1 MCLPV
6 YGPGGCEHNV
16 LTLKPENRRKLLV
29 VVRIVVSAA
38 LLGYVLLKAD
48 LSSFMARWPGISQ
61 PLLALA
67 LALQLAGV
75 FISSLKWWLLLRAA
89 ERPVAYLWTVRT
101 YLVGQFFSNF
111 LPTSI
116 GGDAVRVFRLNR
128 LVGRLG
134 LAIASVFIERIT
146 GFLALTIIGWIALGL
161 NFDRFGDNWQ
171 LRWAMIWGLLA
182 ASGGL
187 VVALSAPWTVGL
199 LSRLPLPNVIDWR
212 GKLRGMADALAQF
225 YADRGALAL
234 VMLLAFA
241 YQISWIAVNVAAAQ
255 ALIMDVP
262 WSFIALMAPISDIV
276 GLIPIFFNN
285 LGARE
290 GIYTLLLG
298 LLGLPAA
305 QALALALL
313 VFGARLLV
321 SLLGGVV
328 LLLESVIDS
337 RHGGGQVAVEP
348 SSTDQ
353 L

>member
-1 MCLPV
+1 LSI
-6 YGPGGCEHNV
+6 
-16 LTLKPENRRKLLV
+16 KPENRRKLLV
-29 VVRIVVSAA
+29 VVRVAVSAA

-48 LSSFMARWPGISQ
+48 LPSFMARWPGISQ

-89 ERPVAYLWTVRT
+89 GQPVAYLWTVRT

-116 GGDAVRVFRLNR
+116 GGDAVRVFRLSQ

-134 LAIASVFIERIT
+134 LAVASVFVERIT
-146 GFLALTIIGWIALGL
+146 GFLALTIIGWVALGL
-161 NFDRFGDNWQ
+161 NFDRFRGNWQ
-171 LRWAMIWGLLA
+171 LRWVLIWGLLA

-187 VVALSAPWTVGL
+187 VLALSAPWTVGL
-199 LSRLPLPNVIDWR
+199 LSRLPLPNVINWR
-212 GKLRGMADALAQF
+212 GKLRSMADALALF

-234 VMLLAFA
+234 VLLLAFG
-241 YQISWIAVNVAAAQ
+241 YQVSWVAVNVAAAQ
-255 ALIMDVP
+255 ALRMDVP
-262 WSFIALMAPISDIV
+262 WSFIGLMVPISDIV

-290 GIYTLLLG
+290 GTYTLLLG
-298 LLGLPAA
+298 LLGLPPA
-305 QALALALL
+305 QALALSLL

-328 LLLESVIDS
+328 LLLESALDVKL
-337 RHGGGQVAVEP
+337 RVE
-348 SSTDQ
+348 S
-353 L
+353 

>member
-1 MCLPV
+1 M
-6 YGPGGCEHNV
+6 NIR
-16 LTLKPENRRKLLV
+16 KENRRKLLV
-29 VVRIVVSAA
+29 ILRVVVSAA

-48 LSSFMARWPGISQ
+48 LPSFMARWPGISQ
-61 PLLALA
+61 PLLVLA
-67 LALQLAGV
+67 VALQLAGV

-89 ERPVAYLWTVRT
+89 DQPVAYLWTVRT

-128 LVGRLG
+128 LAGRLG
-134 LAIASVFIERIT
+134 LAIASVFVERIT
-146 GFLALTIIGWIALGL
+146 GFLALTLIGWAALGL

-187 VVALSAPWTVGL
+187 LVALSAPWTVGVI
-199 LSRLPLPNVIDWR
+199 SRLPLPNVIDWR
-212 GKLRGMADALAQF
+212 GKLRSMADALGQF

-234 VMLLAFA
+234 VVLLAFG
-241 YQISWIAVNVAAAQ
+241 YQVSWIAVNIAAAQ
-255 ALIMDVP
+255 ALRMDVP
-262 WSFIALMAPISDIV
+262 WSFIGLMVPISDIV

-305 QALALALL
+305 QALALSLL
-313 VFGARLLV
+313 VFGVRLLV
-321 SLLGGVV
+321 SLLGGLV
-328 LLLESVIDS
+328 LLLESAIGS
-337 RHGGGQVAVEP
+337 RGELQVTSDE
-348 SSTDQ
+348 
-353 L
+353 

>member
-1 MCLPV
+1 LLDSACVGHVVVSITL
-6 YGPGGCEHNV
+6 
-16 LTLKPENRRKLLV
+16 LTVKSENRRKLLV
-29 VVRIVVSAA
+29 VVRVVVSAA

-48 LSSFMARWPGISQ
+48 LPSFAARWPGISQ
-61 PLLALA
+61 PLLMLA

-89 ERPVAYLWTVRT
+89 GQPVAYLWAVRT
-101 YLVGQFFSNF
+101 YMVGQFFSNF

-116 GGDAVRVFRLNR
+116 GGDAVRVFRLNQR
-128 LVGRLG
+128 VGRLG
-134 LAIASVFIERIT
+134 LAIASVFVERIT
-146 GFLALTIIGWIALGL
+146 GFLALTIIGWAALGL
-161 NFDRFGDNWQ
+161 NFERFGDNWQ
-171 LRWAMIWGLLA
+171 LRWALIWGLLA

-187 VVALSAPWTVGL
+187 AVALSAPWTVGL
-199 LSRLPLPNVIDWR
+199 LNRLPLPNVIDWR
-212 GKLRGMADALAQF
+212 GKLRGMADALVQF

-234 VMLLAFA
+234 VLVLAFI
-241 YQISWIAVNVAAAQ
+241 YQLSWIGVNVAAAQ
-255 ALIMDVP
+255 ALIMHVP
-262 WSFIALMAPISDIV
+262 WSLIALMVPISDIV

-298 LLGLPAA
+298 LLGVAAA

-328 LLLESVIDS
+328 LLLESAAAGKLKVKS
-337 RHGGGQVAVEP
+337 
-348 SSTDQ
+348 DQ
-353 L
+353 

>member
-1 MCLPV
+1 
-6 YGPGGCEHNV
+6 
-16 LTLKPENRRKLLV
+16 LTIKPENRRKLLV
-29 VVRIVVSAA
+29 VVRVVVSAA

-48 LSSFMARWPGISQ
+48 PPSFMARWPGISQ

-89 ERPVAYLWTVRT
+89 GQPVAYLWTVRT

-116 GGDAVRVFRLNR
+116 GGDAVRVFRLSQ

-134 LAIASVFIERIT
+134 LAVASVFVERIT
-146 GFLALTIIGWIALGL
+146 GFLALTIIGWVALGL

-171 LRWAMIWGLLA
+171 LRWALIWGLLA

-187 VVALSAPWTVGL
+187 VLALSAPWTVGL
-199 LSRLPLPNVIDWR
+199 LGRLPLPNVIDWR

-225 YADRGALAL
+225 YADRGALSL
-234 VMLLAFA
+234 VLLLAFA
-241 YQISWIAVNVAAAQ
+241 YQISWIAVNIAAAQ
-255 ALIMDVP
+255 ALIIDVP
-262 WSFIALMAPISDIV
+262 WSFIALMVPISDIV

-298 LLGLPAA
+298 LLGLAAA

-313 VFGARLLV
+313 VFGSRLLV

-328 LLLESVIDS
+328 LLLESVYGS
-337 RHGGGQVAVEP
+337 RHGGQAAVEP
-348 SSTDQ
+348 SNTEQ
-353 L
+353 P

>member
-1 MCLPV
+1 V
-6 YGPGGCEHNV
+6 NIR
-16 LTLKPENRRKLLV
+16 KENRRKLLV
-29 VVRIVVSAA
+29 ILRVVVSAA

-48 LSSFMARWPGISQ
+48 LPSFMARWPGISQ
-61 PLLALA
+61 PLLVLA
-67 LALQLAGV
+67 VALQLAGV

-89 ERPVAYLWTVRT
+89 DQPVAYLWTVRT

-128 LVGRLG
+128 LAGRLG
-134 LAIASVFIERIT
+134 LAIASVFVERIT
-146 GFLALTIIGWIALGL
+146 GFLALTLIGWAALGL

-187 VVALSAPWTVGL
+187 LVALSAPWTVGVI
-199 LSRLPLPNVIDWR
+199 SRLPLPNVIDWR
-212 GKLRGMADALAQF
+212 GKLRSMADALGQF

-234 VMLLAFA
+234 VVLLAFG
-241 YQISWIAVNVAAAQ
+241 YQVSWIAVNIAAAQ
-255 ALIMDVP
+255 ALRMDVP
-262 WSFIALMAPISDIV
+262 WSFIGLMVPISDIV

-305 QALALALL
+305 QALALSLL
-313 VFGARLLV
+313 VFGVRLLV
-321 SLLGGVV
+321 SLLGGLV
-328 LLLESVIDS
+328 LLLESAIGS
-337 RHGGGQVAVEP
+337 RGELQVTSDE
-348 SSTDQ
+348 
-353 L
+353 

>member
-1 MCLPV
+1 V
-6 YGPGGCEHNV
+6 
-16 LTLKPENRRKLLV
+16 
-29 VVRIVVSAA
+29 
-38 LLGYVLLKAD
+38 
-48 LSSFMARWPGISQ
+48 ARWPGISQ

-67 LALQLAGV
+67 LALQLTGV

-89 ERPVAYLWTVRT
+89 EQPVAYLWTVRT

-116 GGDAVRVFRLNR
+116 GGDAVRVFRLNQ

-134 LAIASVFIERIT
+134 LAIASVFVERIT
-146 GFLALTIIGWIALGL
+146 GLLALTIIGWAALGL
-161 NFDRFGDNWQ
+161 NFERFGGNWQ
-171 LRWAMIWGLLA
+171 LRWAIICGLLA
-182 ASGGL
+182 VSGGL
-187 VVALSAPWTVGL
+187 LLVLSAPWTVGL

-225 YADRGALAL
+225 YSDRGALAL
-234 VMLLAFA
+234 VLLLAFG
-241 YQISWIAVNVAAAQ
+241 YQLSWIAMNATAAR

-262 WSFIALMAPISDIV
+262 WSFVALIVPISDIV

-298 LLGLPAA
+298 LLGLAA
-305 QALALALL
+305 APALALALL
-313 VFGARLLV
+313 VFGLRLLV

-328 LLLESVIDS
+328 LLLESVLAS
-337 RHGGGQVAVEP
+337 RRGGDTVK
-348 SSTDQ
+348 S
-353 L
+353 

>member
-1 MCLPV
+1 V
-6 YGPGGCEHNV
+6 ITRKEH
-16 LTLKPENRRKLLV
+16 RRKLLV
-29 VVRIVVSAA
+29 VGRIVVSVA

-48 LSSFMARWPGISQ
+48 LPSFVARWPGISQ

-67 LALQLAGV
+67 LLLQLAGV
-75 FISSLKWWLLLRAA
+75 FISSLKWWLLLSTA
-89 ERPVAYLWTVRT
+89 EQPVAYLWTVRT

-134 LAIASVFIERIT
+134 LAIASVFVERIT
-146 GFLALTIIGWIALGL
+146 GFLALTIIGWVALGL

-187 VVALSAPWTVGL
+187 LVALSAPWTVGL

-212 GKLRGMADALAQF
+212 GKLRGMADALALL
-225 YADRGALAL
+225 YADRGTLGL
-234 VMLLAFA
+234 VMLLAFG
-241 YQISWIAVNVAAAQ
+241 YQLSWIAVNIAAAQ
-255 ALIMDVP
+255 ALSMGVG
-262 WSFIALMAPISDIV
+262 WSFIALMVPISDIV

-305 QALALALL
+305 QALALSLL

-328 LLLESVIDS
+328 LLLESVLGS
-337 RHGGGQVAVEP
+337 RRGGQVAVEP
-348 SSTDQ
+348 SSTEQ
-353 L
+353 S

>member
-1 MCLPV
+1 LV
-6 YGPGGCEHNV
+6 IVRKEH
-16 LTLKPENRRKLLV
+16 RRKLLV
-29 VVRIVVSAA
+29 FLRVAVSAV

-48 LSSFMARWPGISQ
+48 LPSFAARWPGISQ

-67 LALQLAGV
+67 LLLQLAGV
-75 FISSLKWWLLLRAA
+75 FISSLKWWLLLRVA
-89 ERPVAYLWTVRT
+89 EQPVAYLWTVRT

-128 LVGRLG
+128 LGGRLG
-134 LAIASVFIERIT
+134 LAIASVFVERIT
-146 GFLALTIIGWIALGL
+146 GFLALTMIGWAALGL
-161 NFDRFGDNWQ
+161 NFDRFGGNWQ

-187 VVALSAPWTVGL
+187 LVALSAPWTVGL

-225 YADRGALAL
+225 YAARGALAL
-234 VMLLAFA
+234 VTLLAFG
-241 YQISWIAVNVAAAQ
+241 YQVSWIAVNVAAVQ
-255 ALIMDVP
+255 ALRMDVP
-262 WSFIALMAPISDIV
+262 WSFIGLMVPISDIV

-290 GIYTLLLG
+290 GIYTVLLG
-298 LLGLPAA
+298 LLGLAAA
-305 QALALALL
+305 QALALSLL

-328 LLLESVIDS
+328 LLVESATHAELRVKS
-337 RHGGGQVAVEP
+337 
-348 SSTDQ
+348 
-353 L
+353 

>member
-1 MCLPV
+1 LI
-6 YGPGGCEHNV
+6 
-16 LTLKPENRRKLLV
+16 TRKENRRRLLV
-29 VVRIVVSAA
+29 IVRVVVSGA
-38 LLGYVLLKAD
+38 LLAYVLLKAD
-48 LSSFMARWPGISQ
+48 LPSFVARWPGISQ

-67 LALQLAGV
+67 LALQLTGV
-75 FISSLKWWLLLRAA
+75 FVSSLKWWLLLRAA
-89 ERPVAYLWTVRT
+89 KQPVAYLWTVRT

-116 GGDAVRVFRLNR
+116 GGDAVRVFRLNQ

-134 LAIASVFIERIT
+134 LAIASVFVERIT
-146 GFLALTIIGWIALGL
+146 GFLALTIIGWVALGL
-161 NFDRFGDNWQ
+161 NFERFGDNWQ

-187 VVALSAPWTVGL
+187 LVALSAPWTAGL
-199 LSRLPLPNVIDWR
+199 LIRMPLPNVIDWH

-225 YADRGALAL
+225 YADRGALTL
-234 VMLLAFA
+234 VLLLAFG
-241 YQISWIAVNVAAAQ
+241 YQLSWIAMNAAAAQ

-262 WSFIALMAPISDIV
+262 WSFIALIVPISDIV

-298 LLGLPAA
+298 QLGLAA
-305 QALALALL
+305 APALALALL
-313 VFGARLLV
+313 VFGLRLLV

-328 LLLESVIDS
+328 LLLESVLGS
-337 RHGGGQVAVEP
+337 RRGDDTVK
-348 SSTDQ
+348 S
-353 L
+353 

>member
-1 MCLPV
+1 V
-6 YGPGGCEHNV
+6 SSQ
-16 LTLKPENRRKLLV
+16 KENRRKLLV
-29 VVRIVVSAA
+29 VVRIAVSAA

-48 LSSFMARWPGISQ
+48 LPSFMARWPGISQ

-67 LALQLAGV
+67 LLLQLAGV

-89 ERPVAYLWTVRT
+89 DQPIAYLWTVRT

-116 GGDAVRVFRLNR
+116 GGDAVRVFRLIRLNR
-128 LVGRLG
+128 WVGRLG
-134 LAIASVFIERIT
+134 LAIASVFVERIT

-187 VVALSAPWTVGL
+187 LVALSAPWTAGL

-225 YADRGALAL
+225 YAARGALAL
-234 VMLLAFA
+234 VMLLAFG

-255 ALIMDVP
+255 ALLMDVP
-262 WSFIALMAPISDIV
+262 WSFIALMVPISDIV

-298 LLGLPAA
+298 LLGLAAA

-328 LLLESVIDS
+328 LLLESVIGS
-337 RHGGGQVAVEP
+337 RRELRQD
-348 SSTDQ
+348 T
-353 L
+353 

>member
-1 MCLPV
+1 V
-6 YGPGGCEHNV
+6 SR
-16 LTLKPENRRKLLV
+16 TLLAVKPKNRRKLLV
-29 VVRIVVSAA
+29 FLRVAVSAA
-38 LLGYVLLKAD
+38 LLGYVLFNAD
-48 LSSFMARWPGISQ
+48 LPSFAARWPEISQ
-61 PLLALA
+61 PLLMLA
-67 LALQLAGV
+67 LLLQLAGV

-89 ERPVAYLWTVRT
+89 EEPVAYLWTVRT

-128 LVGRLG
+128 SVGRLG
-134 LAIASVFIERIT
+134 LAIASVFVERIT
-146 GFLALTIIGWIALGL
+146 GFLALTIIGWVALGL

-187 VVALSAPWTVGL
+187 IVALSAPWTVGL

-212 GKLRGMADALAQF
+212 GKLRSMADALALF

-234 VMLLAFA
+234 VMLLAFG
-241 YQISWIAVNVAAAQ
+241 YQVSWIAMNVAAAQ
-255 ALIMDVP
+255 ALRMDVP
-262 WSFIALMAPISDIV
+262 WSFIALMVPISDIV

-328 LLLESVIDS
+328 LLLESALGS
-337 RHGGGQVAVEP
+337 RGEVRVK
-348 SSTDQ
+348 S
-353 L
+353 